1 MACPNDV
8 QRSLPNGTQLRSF
21 LPALPRPTVHSPEA
35 VFTVES
41 TEKTV
46 SYNETV
52 RPYEIL
58 PILFVGGSESTNACR
73 VLCKC
78 WRCGSPKRSEITRT
92 IGTDILESE
101 TGTKAGLLFPVLT

>member
-1 MACPNDV
+1 MMFSGLYP
-8 QRSLPNGTQLRSF
+8 TELR
-21 LPALPRPTVHSPEA
+21 LEA
-35 VFTVES
+35 FYPHYLDPQFTHLKPSIFTVES